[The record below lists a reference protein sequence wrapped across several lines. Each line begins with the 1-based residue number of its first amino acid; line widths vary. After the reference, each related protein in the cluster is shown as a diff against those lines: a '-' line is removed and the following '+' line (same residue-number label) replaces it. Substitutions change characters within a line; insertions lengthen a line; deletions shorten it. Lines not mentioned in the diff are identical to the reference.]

1 MLKLESI
8 SCSYG
13 KLRVI
18 NNVSMI
24 IKNESVG
31 VFGPNGAGKTTLI
44 NALMGLLPVQSG
56 KITYNEEDITKS
68 KTHEIAR
75 KGIAMVPQER
85 ELFPWMSVE
94 DNLELGGVFVPRAK
108 DVLEERLDFVFQMF
122 PILRERSAQMAATM
136 SGGQQRMLAIGRAL
150 MANPELL
157 ILDEPTLG
165 LQPSIVSELFDKL
178 GELKKVLS
186 ILVTEQNVRESLRSI
201 DRGYVLENGNIVI
214 EDTAVG
220 LAKNPKVI
228 ESYLGL

>member
-1 MLKLESI
+1 
-8 SCSYG
+8 
-13 KLRVI
+13 
-18 NNVSMI
+18 
-24 IKNESVG
+24 
-31 VFGPNGAGKTTLI
+31 
-44 NALMGLLPVQSG
+44 
-56 KITYNEEDITKS
+56 
-68 KTHEIAR
+68 
-75 KGIAMVPQER
+75 
-85 ELFPWMSVE
+85 
-94 DNLELGGVFVPRAK
+94 VFVPHAK
-108 DVLEERLDFVFQMF
+108 DILEERLDFVFKMF
-122 PILRERSAQMAATM
+122 PILRERSTQMAATM

-178 GELKKVLS
+178 GELKKHLS